1 MTPQHHLPADIERTS
16 LSIITAELA
25 ELGLTPPPETAAVVK
40 RVIHTT
46 ADFDYARNL
55 RFTLGAVAAGVKAL
69 RAGTPIITDTNM
81 ALAGITKPGL
91 ARLGGTAL
99 CYMAD
104 PEVAALA
111 KAGGTTRAVASMQ
124 RAAQEHPGAVLA
136 VGNAPTALL
145 TIADQIEAGLRPALS
160 LAYRWGSGMWWR
172 ARSGC
177 LPPAMPLAYPPSW
190 PWAARAAATWPLP
203 SAMPCSTL
211 PPKCWTPRP
220 GAGGDLFLTG
230 IRKKDRTAAMQFC
243 PFSWIRS
250 GAHRVNLG

>member
-55 RFTLGAVAAGVKAL
+55 RFTPGAVAAGVKAL

-81 ALAGITKPGL
+81 ALAGISKPAL
-91 ARLGGTAL
+91 AKLGCKAV

-104 PEVAALA
+104 PDVAAA
-111 KAGGTTRAVASMQ
+111 ARAAGTTRAVASMDK
-124 RAAQEHPGAVLA
+124 ACGIEGPLIVA

-145 TIADQIEAGLRPALS
+145 RLAELMDAGKIAPALVVGVPVGFVNVVEAKEEL
-160 LAYRWGSGMWWR
+160 LARRVPAIVARGRKGGSTV
-172 ARSGC
+172 
-177 LPPAMPLAYPPSW
+177 
-190 PWAARAAATWPLP
+190 AAAIMNALLYQITR
-203 SAMPCSTL
+203 TGG
-211 PPKCWTPRP
+211 PK
-220 GAGGDLFLTG
+220 
-230 IRKKDRTAAMQFC
+230 
-243 PFSWIRS
+243 
-250 GAHRVNLG
+250 

>member
-1 MTPQHHLPADIERTS
+1 MNLTFHTPSGIEGESMRIIQQELEDMGIILEPDCAD
-16 LSIITAELA
+16 
-25 ELGLTPPPETAAVVK
+25 VV
-40 RVIHTT
+40 RRAIHTT

-55 RFTLGAVAAGVKAL
+55 RFTPGAVAAGVKAL

-124 RAAQEHPGAVLA
+124 RAAQERPGAVLA

-145 TIADQIEAGLRPALS
+145 TIADQIEAGLRPALVIGVPVGFVNVVES
-160 LAYRWGSGMWWR
+160 KERLFATCEAFGVPAIVAMGRKGGSTV
-172 ARSGC
+172 
-177 LPPAMPLAYPPSW
+177 
-190 PWAARAAATWPLP
+190 AAAVCNALLYQ
-203 SAMPCSTL
+203 A
-211 PPKCWTPRP
+211 
-220 GAGGDLFLTG
+220 AGL
-230 IRKKDRTAAMQFC
+230 R
-243 PFSWIRS
+243 
-250 GAHRVNLG
+250 